1 MYFHNFATLR
11 FPTLVQSFFL
21 HLVHRRIYF
30 KLGSNHTAVNFRIP
44 LKIQKIVANANI
56 AREGHLTK
64 TYVIQHGRHNHDA
77 IKIR

>member
-11 FPTLVQSFFL
+11 FPTLVQSFCL
-21 HLVHRRIYF
+21 H
-30 KLGSNHTAVNFRIP
+30 LGSNHTAVNFRIP
-44 LKIQKIVANANI
+44 LKIQEIVANVNI
-56 AREGHLTK
+56 AREGHLAK